1 MGRRREDGE
10 GTVKREGAPLRAK
23 TRRGRGESPVTRE
36 GARETYRG
44 RTDRARPGT
53 RHGRRSHR
61 RRPQPGRGGS
71 HPPADTPETRH
82 TAGDAPVRAPGRAPP
97 RSRDPTPHRSLRS
110 RQRAPPHQTGLN
122 PQHQPTVQRHLPRRA
137 HLGPRVPRP
146 RRAGA
151 GVGEAGRRDGLRHP
165 EEDQRR
171 RGAGR
176 RTQGRGTIPP
186 SVRGGK
192 AAGAAPGR
200 EEPPHQE
207 GRRGQTPRA
216 RGRAT
221 RKTTREPNRPQGRL
235 PRRL

>member
-23 TRRGRGESPVTRE
+23 TRRGRG
-36 GARETYRG
+36 GIAGHARG
-44 RTDRARPGT
+44 RPGDVPRAHRPGT
-53 RHGRRSHR
+53 SGHATREAFSPPAPPTWARW
-61 RRPQPGRGGS
+61 QP
-71 HPPADTPETRH
+71 PPADTPETRH